1 MKAAG
6 SAAELVEDWSK
17 EGDEGEGEEAEGKD
31 TEKGEDVK
39 MAEAADSTPVSEVNT
54 TN

>member
-1 MKAAG
+1 MKAAA
-6 SAAELVEDWSK
+6 SAAKLVEDWD
-17 EGDEGEGEEAEGKD
+17 EEGEGEEAEGKD